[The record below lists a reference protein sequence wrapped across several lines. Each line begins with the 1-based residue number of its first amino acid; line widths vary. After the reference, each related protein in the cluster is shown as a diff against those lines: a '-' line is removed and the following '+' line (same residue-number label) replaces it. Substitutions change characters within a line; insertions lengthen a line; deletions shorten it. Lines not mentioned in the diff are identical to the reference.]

1 MPFEFDRA
9 HYRVTYP
16 IAARPTLEWDGRP
29 CVVLDVSEHGI
40 LFLPPDKTQT
50 KLGAPVK
57 GVLRFRSGRTA
68 TVDGTVVRFFDG
80 QAGVQ
85 LNTDLP
91 YRLIVDE
98 QLYLQ
103 KRFPARG

>member
-16 IAARPTLEWDGRP
+16 IAARPTLDFDGRS

-40 LFLPPDKTQT
+40 RFVPPDTSQAT
-50 KLGAPVK
+50 LGSSVK
-57 GVLRFRSGRTA
+57 GVLRFRSGQTA
-68 TVDGTVVRFFDG
+68 AVDGTVVRFFDG
-80 QAGVQ
+80 AAGVQ

-91 YRLIVDE
+91 YRLIVEE

-103 KRFPARG
+103 KRFPTRR